1 MATFAYTRIHNEL
14 YMVYYDGKQIGEI
27 DRDHGEYWQITF
39 RGGEIDRDH
48 GEYWQ
53 ITFRGDRIENV
64 FIQDL
69 RQAKTFIE
77 NMVKRGWA
85 NDDTQA
91 ADGVA

>member
-27 DRDHGEYWQITF
+27 DRDHGDYWQITF
-39 RGGEIDRDH
+39 NGEL
-48 GEYWQ
+48 
-53 ITFRGDRIENV
+53 IENV
-64 FIQDL
+64 FIHDL

>member
-1 MATFAYTRIHNEL
+1 MATVAYTRIHNEL
-14 YMVYYDGKQIGEI
+14 YMVYYDGKQI
-27 DRDHGEYWQITF
+27 
-39 RGGEIDRDH
+39 GEIDRDH

>member
-14 YMVYYDGKQIGEI
+14 YMVYYDGKQI
-27 DRDHGEYWQITF
+27 
-39 RGGEIDRDH
+39 GEIDRDH